1 MNMVLTHP
9 EKISKIRQWLNQ
21 TELDP
26 LITKTTIGI
35 SATQISP
42 QVLLASSEKLIR
54 INKGNDSPDD
64 RDNLKYSRFMGVE
77 DFVEEHINR
86 DAGHIQQKAAY
97 KMQMKKNL
105 SWLTPGFFS
114 PQIRSVIIGNTLANN
129 VDGINPLE
137 HWDNSHKVTK
147 MGPGGIPSTEAIPTE
162 SRNVAPS
169 SFGFFDPVHI
179 SETEKIGVNNYVA
192 HNVGKGD
199 DGKLYKVMKT
209 KDGLKWMN
217 HEDILNQ
224 QVLIPEY

>member
-1 MNMVLTHP
+1 MLTRP
-9 EKISKIRQWLNQ
+9 EKISKIKQWLNN

-26 LITKTTIGI
+26 NINKTTIGVDE
-35 SATQISP
+35 AKISP
-42 QVLLASSEKLIR
+42 TVLLASSAKLLK
-54 INKGNDSPDD
+54 INKGTAEPDD
-64 RDNLKYSRFMGVE
+64 RDNLKFSKFMGIE

-86 DAGHIQQKAAY
+86 DAGRIQQKAAY

-105 SWLTPGFFS
+105 SWLNPDFFS
-114 PQIRSVIIGNTLANN
+114 PQIRSTIIGNTLSNN

-147 MGPGGIPSTEAIPTE
+147 MGPGGIPSTDAIPPE

-179 SETEKIGVNNYVA
+179 SETEKIGVNNYIA
-192 HNVGKGD
+192 HNVAKGQ
-199 DGKLYKVMKT
+199 DGKLYRIMKT

-217 HEDILNQ
+217 HEDILNS
-224 QVLIPEY
+224 QVHIPEF